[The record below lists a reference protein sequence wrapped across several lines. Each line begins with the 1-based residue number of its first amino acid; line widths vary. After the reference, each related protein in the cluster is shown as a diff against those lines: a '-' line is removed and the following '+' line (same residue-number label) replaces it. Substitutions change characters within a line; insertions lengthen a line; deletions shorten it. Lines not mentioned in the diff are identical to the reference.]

1 MLEYDFE
8 LLPTNDV
15 IFQYI
20 FSSENSEKCLLPF
33 LNAILQ
39 DAGRERI
46 TSVRIRN
53 PFSLQKFRG
62 DKKVVLDI
70 CATDEK
76 DRTFDIEIQT
86 YAETAFINRM
96 LYYWSRMYSGQLASG
111 EDYHRLRPAI
121 SIVLTRFQLFRE
133 LEEMHNVF
141 NITAEKDPNFV
152 LTRDF
157 QLHTLE
163 LTASKWAHFLKKYE
177 KEHGADALEKHS
189 LRNWLDFLLHCHERT
204 EAEMENMVLNTE
216 GLDAAVEKLHS
227 AVSDTEM
234 RELAFAYEKSARD
247 ERARLSFA
255 RQQGIEQGI
264 GIGIE
269 QGIEQGE
276 LRAKRESVLALLK
289 AFYPLYFTGLE
300 VSALSQIEDPARLDR
315 IFESALA
322 GMPFEE
328 LKRFWEK

>member
-1 MLEYDFE
+1 
-8 LLPTNDV
+8 
-15 IFQYI
+15 
-20 FSSENSEKCLLPF
+20 
-33 LNAILQ
+33 
-39 DAGRERI
+39 
-46 TSVRIRN
+46 
-53 PFSLQKFRG
+53 
-62 DKKVVLDI
+62 
-70 CATDEK
+70 
-76 DRTFDIEIQT
+76 
-86 YAETAFINRM
+86 M

-141 NITAEKDPNFV
+141 SITAEKDPNFV

-163 LTASKWAHFLKKYE
+163 LTASKWVHFLKKYE

-216 GLDAAVEKLHS
+216 GLDAAVDKLHA

-255 RQQGIEQGI
+255 HQQGVEQGIGMGIEQGI
-264 GIGIE
+264 GMGIE
-269 QGIEQGE
+269 QGIGMGIEQGE

-289 AFYPLYFTGLE
+289 AFYPLQFTGLE
-300 VSALSQIEDPARLDR
+300 VSVLSRIEDPVRLDR
-315 IFESALA
+315 IFEAALA
-322 GMPFEE
+322 GTPFEE
-328 LKRFWEK
+328 LKPHWEN

>member
-1 MLEYDFE
+1 
-8 LLPTNDV
+8 
-15 IFQYI
+15 
-20 FSSENSEKCLLPF
+20 
-33 LNAILQ
+33 
-39 DAGRERI
+39 
-46 TSVRIRN
+46 
-53 PFSLQKFRG
+53 
-62 DKKVVLDI
+62 
-70 CATDEK
+70 
-76 DRTFDIEIQT
+76 
-86 YAETAFINRM
+86 
-96 LYYWSRMYSGQLASG
+96 
-111 EDYHRLRPAI
+111 
-121 SIVLTRFQLFRE
+121 
-133 LEEMHNVF
+133 
-141 NITAEKDPNFV
+141 
-152 LTRDF
+152 
-157 QLHTLE
+157 
-163 LTASKWAHFLKKYE
+163 
-177 KEHGADALEKHS
+177 
-189 LRNWLDFLLHCHERT
+189 
-204 EAEMENMVLNTE
+204 
-216 GLDAAVEKLHS
+216 
-227 AVSDTEM
+227 M